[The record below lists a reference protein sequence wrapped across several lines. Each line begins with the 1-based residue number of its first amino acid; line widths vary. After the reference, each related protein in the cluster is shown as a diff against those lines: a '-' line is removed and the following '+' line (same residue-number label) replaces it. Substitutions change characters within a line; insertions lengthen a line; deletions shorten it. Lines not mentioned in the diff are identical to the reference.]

1 MSTRIDWKTFRSLP
15 GGYLLIL
22 HLHGDT
28 DLDGGTS
35 PHPAFI
41 GFLLE
46 MGIDCRDAT
55 IGCPG
60 ASSLL

>member
-1 MSTRIDWKTFRSLP
+1 LP